1 MQLSMTWNT
10 VKLCALGALGTVMLA
25 ACDTENKSA
34 DTSASSGELMN
45 FTDSVSYSF
54 GISVGNGL
62 KSQKITDINTDLIAA
77 GISDMISDQSK
88 FDEKEAEAIITKY
101 MDEIRERNLSA
112 ARVEGE
118 NFLAE
123 NSKKADV
130 ITTASGLQYKVIQEG
145 NGPKPIATDQ
155 VRVHYH
161 GTLID
166 GTVFDSSVDRGE
178 PVTFPVQGVIPG
190 WIEGLQLM
198 NVGSK
203 YQLFIPSDLAYGDR
217 GAGAKI
223 GPGATLVF
231 DVELLEIVKPDPN
244 QQQPYNR

>member
-1 MQLSMTWNT
+1 M
-10 VKLCALGALGTVMLA
+10 A
-25 ACDTENKSA
+25 ACNPESNTA
-34 DTSASSGELMN
+34 DSSSTSSSDLKN

-54 GISVGNGL
+54 GVSVGSGL
-62 KSQKITDINTDLIAA
+62 KSQKITDINTDLIAK
-77 GISDMISDQSK
+77 GISDMLAEQGK
-88 FDEKEAEAIITKY
+88 FDEQQANTIITKY

-112 ARVEGE
+112 AKSEGD

-123 NSKKADV
+123 NGKNPDV
-130 ITTASGLQYKVIQEG
+130 ITTASGLQYTVIREG
-145 NGPKPIATDQ
+145 DGPKPIATDQ

-203 YQLFIPSDLAYGDR
+203 YKLFIPSDLAYGDR

-231 DVELLEIVKPDPN
+231 DVELLEIVKADPN
-244 QQQPYNR
+244 QQQPY